1 MIKHQEKH
9 PNLDVEGCFG
19 CKIAFVGVASSAC
32 PTRGGGARVATI
44 AAKDKVLEKDLDA
57 YKRLRDEGLQP
68 HNIDGS
74 AKVEQLAD
82 SKFQVETGI
91 INPTLDAIIK

>member
-1 MIKHQEKH
+1 M
-9 PNLDVEGCFG
+9 DVEGCFG
-19 CKIAFVGVASSAC
+19 CKIASVGVASSAC

-44 AAKDKVLEKDLDA
+44 ARKDKVLEKDLDA

-74 AKVEQLAD
+74 AKIEQLAD
-82 SKFQVETGI
+82 TKFQVETGI
-91 INPTLDAIIK
+91 INPTLDALVK